1 MGKTATNGVN
11 QSNGIG
17 GRQDTPQPGNSMSAN
32 SLALR
37 IDTGPIHQQQPLN
50 NAADTGP
57 PTTQDSLSLGQL
69 KKLVS
74 EGVKAKVCSVTAIAE
89 SYYLV

>member
-1 MGKTATNGVN
+1 MGVN
-11 QSNGIG
+11 
-17 GRQDTPQPGNSMSAN
+17 
-32 SLALR
+32 SLELR

-74 EGVKAKVCSVTAIAE
+74 EGVKVKVCLATAIVE
-89 SYYLV
+89 SCCLVYQRLMLLLIQGAGICIYLHGRRHSS

>member
-1 MGKTATNGVN
+1 MGKTAINGVN
-11 QSNGIG
+11 QVNGTG
-17 GRQDTPQPGNSMSAN
+17 GRRDIPQSGNSMNAN
-32 SLALR
+32 NLSLR
-37 IDTGPIHQQQPLN
+37 IDTGPIHQQPVN

-74 EGVKAKVCSVTAIAE
+74 EGVKAKVRKFVNM
-89 SYYLV
+89 

>member
-11 QSNGIG
+11 QPNGIG
-17 GRQDTPQPGNSMSAN
+17 ERQDTPQSGNSMSAG
-32 SLALR
+32 SLSLR
-37 IDTGPIHQQQPLN
+37 IDTGLIHQQQALN

-57 PTTQDSLSLGQL
+57 LTTQDSLSLGQL

-74 EGVKAKVCSVTAIAE
+74 EGVKAKVCAVTPPWE
-89 SYYLV
+89 LL